1 MHVSFFVRA
10 PFGAGS
16 GSYAYDHG
24 LVAGLRGLGHTV
36 AIIEAHPGI
45 SLADPPDGTPRL
57 IDGPALPTLLE
68 RDDKALG
75 QPLFGLIHHSTMP
88 APDADEAARHALRAA
103 AERHFGRFV
112 RLVATGEPTVEWL
125 VNECRVSRDRVALVV
140 PGTDDAPRCP
150 GSDGPGCRILSI
162 GALIPRKGHDLLM
175 RALVRLFDLDWHLTI
190 VGSAERDP
198 VHARALAALADT
210 LGITHRVRF
219 AGRVTDAALDALWQ
233 ESDLFALAT
242 RFETYGMPVAAA
254 LKRGLPVAV
263 TAGGAAGALVAPE
276 AGVVCPLDDESQL
289 SKALRR
295 LIFGRTLRRDM
306 GEVAWQIGQTL
317 PTWRMQAELLVRALA

>member
-57 IDGPALPTLLE
+57 IDGPALPALLE

-88 APDADEAARHALRAA
+88 APDADEAARHALR
-103 AERHFGRFV
+103 
-112 RLVATGEPTVEWL
+112 
-125 VNECRVSRDRVALVV
+125 
-140 PGTDDAPRCP
+140 CP
-150 GSDGPGCRILSI
+150 GSDGPGCHILSI
-162 GALIPRKGHDLLM
+162 GALVPRKGHDVLM

-190 VGSAERDP
+190 VGS
-198 VHARALAALADT
+198 
-210 LGITHRVRF
+210 
-219 AGRVTDAALDALWQ
+219 
-233 ESDLFALAT
+233 
-242 RFETYGMPVAAA
+242 
-254 LKRGLPVAV
+254 
-263 TAGGAAGALVAPE
+263 
-276 AGVVCPLDDESQL
+276 
-289 SKALRR
+289 
-295 LIFGRTLRRDM
+295 
-306 GEVAWQIGQTL
+306 
-317 PTWRMQAELLVRALA
+317 